1 VNESELSNFKKEE
14 SMSVTGTYDCATKT
28 PMGDQ
33 SGILT
38 VVPNDEGTAFTG
50 TMIGAMGNVDV
61 QDGKIDANMLS
72 WKMKIVVPIPMTLE
86 CEAAVEGDELNG
98 QVKAGGFGTMP
109 FSGKRRG

>member
-1 VNESELSNFKKEE
+1 
-14 SMSVTGTYDCATKT
+14 MSFTGTYDCATKT

-33 SGILT
+33 SGVLT
-38 VVPNDEGTAFTG
+38 VVPNDDGTAFTG

-61 QDGKIDANMLS
+61 QDGKIDGNTLS

-86 CEAAVEGDELNG
+86 CEAAVEGGELNG

-109 FSGKRRG
+109 FSGKRRD